1 MRTFVL
7 LAGLVLCACSSD
19 DSSSDNPASGGSGGG
34 GSGGGSATCQ
44 PTSAA
49 SLRDC
54 VDKAKVTE
62 SINFVAQPRQP
73 GTPHHQAVQDL
84 CKKTFEDAGMTVTLD
99 DYGTGVNVIGVKQGG
114 AKAAE
119 RVLISGHY
127 DAVPDCPGADDNGS
141 GTVAVLETAR
151 VLKDAKFART
161 LVLACWDEEE
171 DGLIGAKAYAANAKA
186 TGENIVVMA
195 SLEMIGFKTT
205 APNTQDVP
213 AGIDILFPEQYADL
227 QATNFVGDFLTII
240 PDTSARASADRV
252 AFHGA
257 EIELRTVLLEITEQ
271 LKKNPL
277 VGDVRR
283 SDHAAFWD
291 ADIPAMM
298 LTDTSEFRNPN
309 YHCYTGEDTVETLDL
324 DFLTDNTRAVV
335 GATVDLCELE

>member
-1 MRTFVL
+1 MRAFILFVG
-7 LAGLVLCACSSD
+7 LALCACSSD
-19 DSSSDNPASGGSGGG
+19 ESSDNPGSGGG
-34 GSGGGSATCQ
+34 GGSSCPA
-44 PTSAA
+44 TSAA

-62 SINFVAQPRQP
+62 DINFVAQPRSP

-84 CKKTFEDAGMTVTLD
+84 CKQRFEEAGMTVTVD
-99 DYGTGVNVIGVKQGG
+99 DYGSGVNVIGVKEGG
-114 AKAAE
+114 SKAAE

-127 DAVPDCPGADDNGS
+127 DAVPDCAGADDNGT

-151 VLKDAKFART
+151 VLKNAKFART

-171 DGLIGAKAYAANAKA
+171 DGLIGAEAYAAKAKA
-186 TGENIVVMA
+186 SGENIVVMA

-205 APNTQDVP
+205 APNTQEVP
-213 AGIDILFPEQYADL
+213 TGFEVLFPDQYAAL
-227 QATNFVGDFLTII
+227 QTTNFVGDFLTII

-252 AFHGA
+252 AFHGG
-257 EIELRTVLLEITEQ
+257 EIGLPTVLLEITEA
-271 LKKNPL
+271 LKKNP
-277 VGDVRR
+277 VIGDVRR

-309 YHCYTGEDTVETLDL
+309 YHCYTTEDTVDTLDL